1 MATSL
6 RGQDIFCVEQFT
18 QDEITL
24 IIKTA
29 AQFESALRAGKRLM
43 NMIGKVLATVFYE
56 PSARTRLSFETAMLR
71 LGGQVISVADAAST
85 SSAAKGETLF
95 DTGKMIESYCDVA
108 VIRHPVVGSA
118 QALAEGA
125 SVPVINGGDGAGQ
138 HPTQALL
145 DLYAIGKEVD
155 VYPGAAY
162 FRQAACSVPVHT
174 VLLALVTGQEK
185 LHRTRPKRTAQET
198 RRIKRAR

>member
-1 MATSL
+1 MKTSL
-6 RGQDIFCVEQFT
+6 RGQDILCVEQFT

-24 IIKTA
+24 IMETT

-43 NMIGKVLATVFYE
+43 NRIGKVLATVFYE
-56 PSARTRLSFETAMLR
+56 PSTRTRLSFETAMPR

-95 DTGKMIESYCDVA
+95 DAGKIIESYCDVA
-108 VIRHPVVGSA
+108 VIRYPVVGSA

-145 DLYAIGKEVD
+145 DLYAIGKEKGGVEGLTI
-155 VYPGAAY
+155 YRHLNTLGGMP
-162 FRQAACSVPVHT
+162 
-174 VLLALVTGQEK
+174 
-185 LHRTRPKRTAQET
+185 
-198 RRIKRAR
+198 